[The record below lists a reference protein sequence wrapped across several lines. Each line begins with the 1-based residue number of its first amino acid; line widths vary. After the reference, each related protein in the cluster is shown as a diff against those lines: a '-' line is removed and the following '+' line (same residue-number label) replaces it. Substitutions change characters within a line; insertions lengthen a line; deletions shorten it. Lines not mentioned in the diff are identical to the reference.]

1 MFRVINF
8 SCLIEFCFPDVNQ
21 FDMRLNQV
29 KRVDGEAIQMRIVER
44 ISIQRNNFSQVDNRA
59 FICE

>member
-1 MFRVINF
+1 MD
-8 SCLIEFCFPDVNQ
+8 FCFADVNQ

-44 ISIQRNNFSQVDNRA
+44 ISIQRNNFSHVDNRA